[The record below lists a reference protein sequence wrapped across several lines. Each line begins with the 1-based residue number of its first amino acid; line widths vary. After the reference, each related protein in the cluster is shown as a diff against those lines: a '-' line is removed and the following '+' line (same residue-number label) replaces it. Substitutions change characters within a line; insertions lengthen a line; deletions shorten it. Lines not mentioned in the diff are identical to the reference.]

1 MENNCYFC
9 SMNKMHI
16 FLFILTFASLSYP
29 SAAQVQNTMG
39 TDFWVA
45 FMDNV
50 DTTQHGQTLSMF
62 ATSFNT
68 CVATVTNPNTGW
80 SQSFT
85 VDPSTTNRI
94 YIPLSQAYTT
104 SSGQVTNTGL
114 HVTSTDTISL
124 YTITQGYP
132 NLDYANILPTA
143 MLRSDYMVQTYPA
156 DRYSSE
162 FSIVAAEDSVN
173 VTIVLNGNTIDG
185 HYSGQL
191 YNVLIPHAGQVY
203 QVESTRPG
211 DLSGT
216 RITAADNKK
225 IAVFNGDVC
234 VYIPNYTTGPSCD
247 HVVEQAMPTVYWG
260 RDFIVAAS
268 QGIRR
273 DYVRVTSLNNDC
285 DVTLNGTVVAHLNS
299 ANSYEYQMSS
309 TTSIDHIETSGP
321 AVVYIY
327 FPSLNGNG
335 DGDPSMTTIT
345 PIEQKLYG
353 IRFPTISTTNVTAHW
368 INLVCETSTVP
379 FIRLDGNSV
388 SSQFHPIASAPGY
401 SYMRGS
407 LSVGSH
413 SVQDIG
419 GNGFIAYM
427 YGFGQRVSYGYTL
440 GYAGRNLV
448 NPEARLLV
456 KGQDA
461 ASSPEGFNTCVGK
474 SIRFEAF
481 SDGDIVNTV
490 WSFGDG
496 EFATDNPK
504 YHAYSAVGDY
514 DVCVSLIHRCTADD
528 TALFY
533 DTLCT
538 TIHVHP
544 NYLTERFDTCVQ
556 PNLPVNYHGDLLFSD
571 VLADTISYTSAYG
584 CDSIEIYHLKV
595 WYNDTL
601 SFDTVVCDTLLPF
614 IWRGVRFTHDS
625 VVTYRYTNCHGA
637 DSILVMTFNTLP
649 CSRPIEPPAPIV
661 DSTALWVP
669 NVFTPDRPG
678 NKVFR
683 IFSHDLIEA
692 NVKIYD
698 RWGGLIVKFDGLT
711 QSWDGTTQNGQP
723 CQQGTYVYKID
734 YRTRISS
741 TEQHTVTGAV
751 TLLR

>member
-1 MENNCYFC
+1 MKKVCTLL
-9 SMNKMHI
+9 
-16 FLFILTFASLSYP
+16 FLLSVSVLAYR

-80 SQSFT
+80 SQTFT

-132 NLDYANILPTA
+132 NLDYANIMPTA
-143 MLRSDYMVQTYPA
+143 MLRSDYMVQSYPA

-162 FSIVAAEDSVN
+162 FAIVAAEDSVT
-173 VTIVLNGNTIDG
+173 VTIVLNGNTLDG
-185 HYSGQL
+185 HHSGQT
-191 YNVLIPHAGQVY
+191 YNVLIPLAGQVY
-203 QVESTRPG
+203 QVESSRPG

-247 HVVEQAMPTVYWG
+247 HVVEQATPTVYWG
-260 RDFIVAAS
+260 REFIVAAS
-268 QGIRR
+268 QSGRC
-273 DYVRVTSLNNDC
+273 DYVRVTSLNNNC
-285 DVTLNGTVVAHLNS
+285 DVTVNGTVVAHLNR
-299 ANSYEYQMSS
+299 AATYEYQMS
-309 TTSIDHIETSGP
+309 TNTSVDHIETTGP

-327 FPSLNGNG
+327 FPSMNGMGN
-335 DGDPSMTTIT
+335 GDPSMTTIT
-345 PIEQKLYG
+345 PIEQKLTA
-353 IRFPTISTTNVTAHW
+353 IRFPTISTTNVTSHY

-379 FIRLDGNSV
+379 FIRLDGNNV
-388 SSQFHPIASAPGY
+388 SSQFHPISNAPGY

-407 LSVGSH
+407 LTVGTH
-413 SVQDIG
+413 NVQDIG
-419 GNGFIAYM
+419 GTGFIAYM

-448 NPEARLLV
+448 EPESRLFV
-456 KGQDA
+456 KGLDA
-461 ASSPEGFNTCVGK
+461 ASHSEGFNTCVGK
-474 SIRFEAF
+474 SIRFEVF

-496 EFATDNPK
+496 EYATTNPK
-504 YHAYSAVGDY
+504 YHAYTTVGDY
-514 DVCVSLIHRCTADD
+514 NVCINLIHRCSADD
-528 TALFY
+528 TVLFY

-538 TIHVHP
+538 VVHVYP
-544 NYLTERFDTCVQ
+544 TYLTEVFDTCTQ
-556 PNLPVNYHGDLLFSD
+556 SNLPVYHHGNSYYSD
-571 VLADTISYTSAYG
+571 VVGDTVNYTSAYG
-584 CDSIEIYHLKV
+584 CDSVSIFHLKV
-595 WYNDTL
+595 WYNDTMNI
-601 SFDTVVCDTLLPF
+601 DTIVCDTLLPYR
-614 IWRGVRFTHDS
+614 WRGILFPYDS
-625 VVTYRYTNCHGA
+625 IVTIRYTNCHGA
-637 DSILVMTFNTLP
+637 DSIVLLTFYTVH
-649 CSRPIEPPAPIV
+649 CSRPVVPPEPAV
-661 DSTALWVP
+661 DSTMLWIP
-669 NVFTPDRPG
+669 NVFTPNLSE
-678 NKVFR
+678 NKVFK
-683 IFSHDLIEA
+683 IFSHDIIEA
-692 NVKIYD
+692 TVKIFD
-698 RWGGLIVKFDGLT
+698 RWGGLITTFDGLT
-711 QSWDGTTQNGQP
+711 QSWDGTSDKGFICP
-723 CQQGTYVYKID
+723 QGTYVYKIE
-734 YRTRISS
+734 YRIRLAPAELHSAAGS
-741 TEQHTVTGAV
+741 V

>member
-1 MENNCYFC
+1 M
-9 SMNKMHI
+9 KKLQL
-16 FLFILTFASLSYP
+16 FLLILTLASLSHP

-45 FMDNV
+45 FMDNI

-85 VDPSTTNRI
+85 VNPSTTNRI

-104 SSGQVTNTGL
+104 TSGQVTNTGL

-173 VTIVLNGNTIDG
+173 VSIILNGNTIDG
-185 HYSGQL
+185 HYSGQT

-216 RITAADNKK
+216 RITASDNKK

-234 VYIPNYTTGPSCD
+234 VYIPNYTSGPSCD

-260 RDFIVAAS
+260 QDFIVAAS
-268 QGIRR
+268 QSIRR
-273 DYVRVTSLNNDC
+273 DYVRVTSLGNNC
-285 DVTLNGTVVAHLNS
+285 TVTLNGTVVAHLNS
-299 ANSYEYQMSS
+299 ANSYQYQMSS

-327 FPSLNGNG
+327 FPSLNGTG

-345 PIEQKLYG
+345 PIEQKLHG
-353 IRFPTISTTNVTAHW
+353 IRFPTISTTNVTSHW

-388 SSQFHPIASAPGY
+388 ASQFHPIANAPGY

-407 LSVGSH
+407 LSVGTH
-413 SVQDIG
+413 NVQDIG
-419 GNGFIAYM
+419 GNGFIACM

-440 GYAGRNLV
+440 GYAGRNLR

-461 ASSPEGFNTCVGK
+461 ASYPEGFNTCVGK
-474 SIRFEAF
+474 SIRFEAM
-481 SDGDIVNTV
+481 SDGDIVNTL

-514 DVCVSLIHRCTADD
+514 EACVEIIHRCSSHD
-528 TALFY
+528 TVMFY

-538 TIHVHP
+538 VIHVYP
-544 NYLTERFDTCVQ
+544 NYWTERFDTCVQ
-556 PNLPVNYHGDLLFSD
+556 PNLPVNYHGDLLYSD
-571 VLADTISYTSAYG
+571 VPGDTVNYSSAYG
-584 CDSIEIYHLKV
+584 CDSVEIYHLKV

-601 SFDTVVCDTLLPF
+601 RFDTIVCDTLLPF
-614 IWRGVRFTHDS
+614 LWRGVRFTHDS
-625 VVTYRYTNCHGA
+625 VVTHRHTNCHGA
-637 DSILVMTFNTLP
+637 DSIVVLTFNTVHCP
-649 CSRPIEPPAPIV
+649 RPVVPPVPRE
-661 DSTALWVP
+661 DTTLLWIP
-669 NVFTPDRPG
+669 NVFTPGRSD
-678 NKVFR
+678 NNVFK
-683 IFSHDLIEA
+683 IFSNDIVGA
-692 NVKIYD
+692 TVKIFD
-698 RWGGLIVKFDGLT
+698 RWGGLITKFDGLT
-711 QSWDGTTQNGQP
+711 QSWDGTTDSGHP
-723 CQQGTYVYKID
+723 CPQGAYVYKID
-734 YRTRISS
+734 YRTRFAS
-741 TEQHTVTGAV
+741 TEQHTATGTV